1 MKELRLKIEKFNKA
15 IVFQTLKMQGDF
27 EDSEHVKFM
36 SHPAIIRNEILL
48 DKYPNETAV
57 GIKYFKDNEERD
69 EVFDNVIKWISDEQF
84 SVPRRELVIG
94 KEAMFNDTLGSDLV
108 RRKLIYILP
117 EGFESRYI
125 SDSNTYPYWCYWKYA
140 YPAQDILKIK
150 NNVYHW
156 KAND

>member
-1 MKELRLKIEKFNKA
+1 MKELRLRIEKFNKA
-15 IVFQTLKMQGDF
+15 IVFQTLKMNGVF
-27 EDSEHVKFM
+27 EDSEHVRFM
-36 SHPAIIRNEILL
+36 YHPAIIRDEILL

-57 GIKYFKDNEERD
+57 GIKYFKDNDERD
-69 EVFDNVIKWISDEQF
+69 EVFDNIIKWISDEQF
-84 SVPRRELVIG
+84 SVPRRELEVG

-108 RRKLIYILP
+108 RRKLIHILP

-150 NNVYHW
+150 DKVYHW
-156 KAND
+156 RAND

>member
-57 GIKYFKDNEERD
+57 GIKYFNDNDERD
-69 EVFDNVIKWISDEQF
+69 EVFDNIIKWISDEQF
-84 SVPRRELVIG
+84 SLPRRELAVG
-94 KEAMFNDTLGSDLV
+94 QEAMFNDTLGSDLV

-140 YPAQDILKIK
+140 YPAQEVLKIK
-150 NNVYHW
+150 GNVYHW

>member
-27 EDSEHVKFM
+27 EDTEHVKFM
-36 SHPAIIRNEILL
+36 SCPAIIRDEILL

-69 EVFDNVIKWISDEQF
+69 EVFDNIIKWISDEQF
-84 SVPRRELVIG
+84 SVPRQELVIG
-94 KEAMFNDTLGSDLV
+94 KEAMFNDTIGADLV

-125 SDSNTYPYWCYWKYA
+125 SDSNTYPYWSYWKYA
-140 YPAQDILKIK
+140 YPAQDILKVK
-150 NNVYHW
+150 NDVYHW
-156 KAND
+156 RIA

>member
-36 SHPAIIRNEILL
+36 SHPAIIRNEVML

-57 GIKYFKDNEERD
+57 GIMYFKDNDERD
-69 EVFDNVIKWISDEQF
+69 DVFDNIIKWISDEQF
-84 SVPRRELVIG
+84 AVPRRELVIG
-94 KEAMFNDTLGSDLV
+94 KEAMFNDSLGAGLV
-108 RRKLIYILP
+108 RKKLIHILP

-125 SDSNTYPYWCYWKYA
+125 SESATYPYWTYWKYA
-140 YPAQDILKIK
+140 YPTQDILKIK
-150 NNVYHW
+150 GNVYHW

>member
-15 IVFQTLKMQGDF
+15 IAFQTLKMNGDF

-48 DKYPNETAV
+48 DKYPNNTAV
-57 GIKYFKDNEERD
+57 GIKYFNDNDERD
-69 EVFDNVIKWISDEQF
+69 EVFDNIIKWISDEQF
-84 SVPRRELVIG
+84 SLPRRELVVG

-125 SDSNTYPYWCYWKYA
+125 SDAATYPYWCYWKYA
-140 YPAQDILKIK
+140 YPVQDVLKIK
-150 NNVYHW
+150 GNVYHW
-156 KAND
+156 RIA

>member
-15 IVFQTLKMQGDF
+15 IVFQTLKMNGDF

-36 SHPAIIRNEILL
+36 SHPAIIRDEILL

-69 EVFDNVIKWISDEQF
+69 EVFDNIIKWISDEQF
-84 SVPRRELVIG
+84 SLHRRGLEVG
-94 KEAMFNDTLGSDLV
+94 KEAMFNDRLGSGLV
-108 RRKLIYILP
+108 RKKLIHILP

-125 SDSNTYPYWCYWKYA
+125 SESDTYPYWCYWKYA
-140 YPAQDILKIK
+140 YPAQDVLKIK

-156 KAND
+156 RIA

>member
-15 IVFQTLKMQGDF
+15 IAFQTLKKNGDF
-27 EDSEHVKFM
+27 EDTEHVKFI
-36 SHPAIIRNEILL
+36 SHPTIIRNEIML

-69 EVFDNVIKWISDEQF
+69 EVFDNIIKWISDELF

-94 KEAMFNDTLGSDLV
+94 QEAMFNDTLGSDLV

-125 SDSNTYPYWCYWKYA
+125 SDSNSYPYWCYWKYA
-140 YPAQDILKIK
+140 YPAQDVLMIK
-150 NNVYHW
+150 GNVYHW

>member
-27 EDSEHVKFM
+27 EDSEHVKFT

-57 GIKYFKDNEERD
+57 GIKYFKDNDERD
-69 EVFDNVIKWISDEQF
+69 EVFDNIIKWISDEQF
-84 SVPRRELVIG
+84 SVPRRELAIG
-94 KEAMFNDTLGSDLV
+94 KEAMFNDSLGAGLV
-108 RRKLIYILP
+108 RKKLIHILP

-125 SDSNTYPYWCYWKYA
+125 SESDTYPYWCYWKYA

-150 NNVYHW
+150 ENVYHW
-156 KAND
+156 RAND